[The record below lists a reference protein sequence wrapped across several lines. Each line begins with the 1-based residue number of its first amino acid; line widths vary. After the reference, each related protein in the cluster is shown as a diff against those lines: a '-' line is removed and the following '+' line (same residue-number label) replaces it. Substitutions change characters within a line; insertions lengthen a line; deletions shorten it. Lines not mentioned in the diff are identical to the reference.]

1 MDGSMNKVILIGR
14 LGRDPELKFTSG
26 GEPLCN
32 FSLATSRSW
41 NNATSGERQEVTEW
55 HNVVAWRKLA
65 EQCNGYLS
73 KGRLVFIEG
82 RVETHSWDD
91 KETGKKMYRTEVVAE
106 TMVMLDPKPN
116 GETGDSDGE
125 VAERPAWGRQ
135 GATGMSGHGSGGFS
149 RPPSS
154 APRGDSRQPA
164 NVSSF
169 SRPGQAATVTG
180 RRPMADAG
188 PDKPF
193 EMEDDDTLPF

>member
-1 MDGSMNKVILIGR
+1 MDVSMNKVILIGR

-106 TMVMLDPKPN
+106 TMVMLDPKPT
-116 GETGDSDGE
+116 GEPDDGYGE
-125 VAERPAWGRQ
+125 VDERPAL
-135 GATGMSGHGSGGFS
+135 
-149 RPPSS
+149 
-154 APRGDSRQPA
+154 
-164 NVSSF
+164 
-169 SRPGQAATVTG
+169 SRPGSAGLSREAAPRFSGPPGSRSRSNSGRAANISSFPLQGEAGQAN
-180 RRPMADAG
+180 RSRPITDPA
-188 PDKPF
+188 PIEPF
-193 EMEDDDTLPF
+193 DDDDSLPF